1 MVVVLFG
8 IRGNLEI
15 TRKFLHLNIDA
26 PEIAVEVYGWTSVG
40 VHEELPD
47 HDSVLQE
54 TVVCHESIQ
63 LIVVPA
69 EHLDMRFAQEREKF
83 EVLGCVGL
91 RGSTVGCWR
100 KGKGKK
106 TAPAVGREL

>member
-1 MVVVLFG
+1 MVVNVFG
-8 IRGNLEI
+8 IRGILEV

-26 PEIAVEVYGWTSVG
+26 PEIAVEVCGWT

-47 HDSVLQE
+47 HDWVLQE
-54 TVVCHESIQ
+54 TVVCRESIQ

-69 EHLDMRFAQEREKF
+69 EHLDFPSAQEREKF
-83 EVLGCVGL
+83 EVLACVRL

-100 KGKGKK
+100 KGEGKK
-106 TAPAVGREL
+106 TAPAVGREM